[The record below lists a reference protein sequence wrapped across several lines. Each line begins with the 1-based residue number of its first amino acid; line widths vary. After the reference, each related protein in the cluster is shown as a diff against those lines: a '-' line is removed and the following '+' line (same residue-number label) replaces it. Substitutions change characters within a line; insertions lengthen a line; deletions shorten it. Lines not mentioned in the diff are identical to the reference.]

1 MNKALRRFS
10 LVCLIFPP
18 QFDVTVNFKHSLV
31 ANTRDTRIIHSI
43 RWLFVS
49 IKTNKQ
55 TGKQSNRETNEE
67 RHLSHSMRM
76 LMCALRTKTNQYE
89 WVHFRLLLPEQS
101 IMTHQLT
108 TVNSHVQNNR
118 NFLHTH
124 YNSDLHTQQ
133 QQFQLRWE
141 FVGLYNIVVIPRKE
155 EGRIF

>member
-1 MNKALRRFS
+1 
-10 LVCLIFPP
+10 
-18 QFDVTVNFKHSLV
+18 
-31 ANTRDTRIIHSI
+31 
-43 RWLFVS
+43 
-49 IKTNKQ
+49 
-55 TGKQSNRETNEE
+55 
-67 RHLSHSMRM
+67 M

-124 YNSDLHTQQ
+124 YNSDLRTQQ
-133 QQFQLRWE
+133 QQLQLRWE
-141 FVGLYNIVVIPRKE
+141 FVGLYNIVVIPRKD